1 MVNEA
6 DLVANFKNRG
16 KAADFQAVVDVSLK
30 DFTAITYLLFKHG
43 NMIQMRLTV
52 AAQGFVYRST
62 ITALILFTNMIL
74 SGFSGT
80 IPFN

>member
-52 AAQGFVYRST
+52 AA
-62 ITALILFTNMIL
+62 
-74 SGFSGT
+74 
-80 IPFN
+80 

>member
-6 DLVANFKNRG
+6 DLVANFKNKG

-43 NMIQMRLTV
+43 NMIQMRLTI
-52 AAQGFVYRST
+52 AA
-62 ITALILFTNMIL
+62 
-74 SGFSGT
+74 
-80 IPFN
+80 

>member
-1 MVNEA
+1 MTKGYVGEGQYVSAIISASEDQFMVNEA
-6 DLVANFKNRG
+6 DLVANFKNKG

-52 AAQGFVYRST
+52 AA
-62 ITALILFTNMIL
+62 
-74 SGFSGT
+74 
-80 IPFN
+80 